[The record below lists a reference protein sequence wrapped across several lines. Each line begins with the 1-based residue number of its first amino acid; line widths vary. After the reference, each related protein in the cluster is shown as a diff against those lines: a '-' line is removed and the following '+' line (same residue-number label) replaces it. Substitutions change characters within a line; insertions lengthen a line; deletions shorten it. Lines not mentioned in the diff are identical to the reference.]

1 MGASVFTL
9 SQFCDKIVLILKK
22 ERNMDIRK
30 ILDAIPEYSGFF
42 TMAEMDESSKR
53 LAAEFPELAEL
64 SLAGRSRKGRPIYCL
79 KIGSGSKNALFFASP
94 HPNEPI
100 GSTMLEFFSRYLC
113 EHPDLLKELDH
124 TFYIVKSVDPDGT
137 ALNEGWFKGPFTV
150 YNYARNFFRP
160 AGHMQT
166 EWTFPIEIDDY
177 KFDKPIPETQV
188 LMKLIE
194 EIKPAFMYS
203 LHNAGFGGV
212 YWYLGRD
219 LPGAYPEFYKLIEDL
234 ELPLNMGEPEID
246 YAPVYSHAVYGAS
259 TSRQKVDYM
268 AKMGM
273 PASKSMHGGCD
284 SSEYAAR
291 FCDCFTIITEAPYFF
306 DPRVADVGESS
317 MKRETAALRKLEI
330 QAELGKFIGEQFGKV
345 EDLMSPGNTLAV
357 AVSMYG
363 KVNPERDEARR
374 KMMASSPDY
383 QRIANNAEVF
393 DNLCGSRFYKM
404 LGVGILARAC
414 RWELDKEGLTEEAR
428 LRLIEVEEAASDM
441 LRKQCEIFESEVP
454 YSVVPVKK
462 LVAAQLGSG
471 LIAMSKLK

>member
-1 MGASVFTL
+1 
-9 SQFCDKIVLILKK
+9 
-22 ERNMDIRK
+22 MDIRK
-30 ILDAIPEYSGFF
+30 ILDNIPEYSGFF

-53 LAAEFPELAEL
+53 LAREYPDLVKL

-79 KIGSGSKNALFFASP
+79 KIGDGAKNALFFASP

-100 GSTMLEFFSRYLC
+100 GSTMIEFFSRYLC
-113 EHPDLLKELDH
+113 ENPELLRELGY
-124 TFYIVKSVDPDGT
+124 TFYFVKSVDPDGT
-137 ALNEGWFKGPFTV
+137 YLNESWFKGPFTV

-194 EIKPAFMYS
+194 EIKPDFMYS

-212 YWYLGRD
+212 YWYLGKD
-219 LPGAYPEFYKLIEDL
+219 LPEAYGEFYKLIEDL
-234 ELPLNMGEPEID
+234 DLPLNMGEPEID
-246 YAPVYSHAVYGAS
+246 YAPVYSHAVYGSS

-306 DPRVADVGESS
+306 DPRVADVGMSD
-317 MKRETAALRKLEI
+317 MKREDAALKKMEI
-330 QAELGKFIGEQFGKV
+330 QTELGLFIGEQFDKV
-345 EDLMSPGNTLAV
+345 KSLMSSGNTLAV
-357 AVSMYG
+357 AVEMYG
-363 KVNPERDEARR
+363 KVNPERNEARK
-374 KMMASSPDY
+374 KMMAASPDY
-383 QRIANNAEVF
+383 QRKANNAEVF
-393 DNLCGSRFYKM
+393 DNLCSSRFYKM
-404 LGVGILARAC
+404 LGIGILARAC
-414 RWELDKEGLTEEAR
+414 RWELDRETADEEGRA
-428 LRLIEVEEAASDM
+428 RLIEVEEAASEM
-441 LRKQCEIFESEVP
+441 LKKQCDIFESEVP
-454 YSVVPVKK
+454 YSVVPIKK
-462 LVAAQLGSG
+462 MIAVQLGSG
-471 LIAMSKLK
+471 LIVMNRMK